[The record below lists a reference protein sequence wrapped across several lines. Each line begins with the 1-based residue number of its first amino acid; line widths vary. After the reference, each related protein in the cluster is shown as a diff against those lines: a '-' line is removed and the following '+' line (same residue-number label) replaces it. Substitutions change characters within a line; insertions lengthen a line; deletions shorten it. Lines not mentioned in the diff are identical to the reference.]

1 MIIAMIIRP
10 TKIGA
15 NNSIRKIM
23 TAIITI
29 NAITPTIIAPIFA
42 VTKFSSI
49 GIDWNSFKQFHRNSS
64 NIL

>member
-1 MIIAMIIRP
+1 MIIRP

-42 VTKFSSI
+42 VTKFSS
-49 GIDWNSFKQFHRNSS
+49 NMYRLESFKQYHRN
-64 NIL
+64 

>member
-1 MIIAMIIRP
+1 MIIRP

-15 NNSIRKIM
+15 NILIRKII

-49 GIDWNSFKQFHRNSS
+49 DIDWNSFKQFHRNSS